1 MNRFRHRLMKR
12 RVSVIVRDGNVV
24 WVEVKGLVKKEDQ
37 EIVRSIVLE
46 VAAEVMAKGTRNE
59 ERWRRSKLI

>member
-1 MNRFRHRLMKR
+1 
-12 RVSVIVRDGNVV
+12 VRDGNVV